1 MVGDLNSAAFSSDY
15 GSHFN
20 SVCFHTKKKKKKIF
34 FSKETMKYESN
45 SIIRELEFVYFGVR
59 IAYLSL
65 GI

>member
-1 MVGDLNSAAFSSDY
+1 MAISTPPLFLPITGLTLTLFVSP
-15 GSHFN
+15 
-20 SVCFHTKKKKKKIF
+20 KKKKKIF